1 MKKIIYSILTACT
14 LAWTTSCGDFDI
26 NGDLDGMWHLRTVE
40 TLADNSVENVKE
52 QCVYYSIQQNLISVK
67 RLYKD
72 NQPDA
77 PKHKQ
82 HIGRFIHKGDSLI
95 LHDFRVFQNEDI
107 VATYEDLAPFYL
119 VGTTSRY
126 AIKKLN
132 ADEMVLRTKLREF
145 TFKKF

>member
-14 LAWTTSCGDFDI
+14 LAWTTSCGDYDI
-26 NGDLDGMWHLRTVE
+26 NGDLDGMWHLRTIE
-40 TLADNSVENVKE
+40 TLANNSVENVKE

-72 NQPDA
+72 NQPNA

-82 HIGRFIHKGDSLI
+82 PIGRFIHTGDSLI
-95 LHDFRVFQNEDI
+95 LHNFRVFQNEGI
-107 VATYEDLAPFYL
+107 VSTPEDLAPFYL

-126 AIKKLN
+126 AIKKLD
-132 ADEMVLRTKLREF
+132 ADEMVLRTGLQEF

>member
-1 MKKIIYSILTACT
+1 MKKIIYSILAACT

-82 HIGRFIHKGDSLI
+82 HIGRFIHKEDSLI
-95 LHDFRVFQNEDI
+95 LHDFPYARVKAEIAYDAIARMGSFI
-107 VATYEDLAPFYL
+107 
-119 VGTTSRY
+119 SS
-126 AIKKLN
+126 IKK
-132 ADEMVLRTKLREF
+132 MVEVVEAEGV
-145 TFKKF
+145 KKERKSA

>member
-1 MKKIIYSILTACT
+1 MKKNIYSILAVCT
-14 LAWTTSCGDFDI
+14 LAWATSCGNYDT

-40 TLADNSVENVKE
+40 TLANNSVENVKE

-67 RLYKD
+67 RLYRN

-82 HIGRFIHKGDSLI
+82 HIGRFIHTEDSLI
-95 LHDFRVFQNEDI
+95 LHSFRVYQNESI
-107 VATYEDLAPFYL
+107 VATSEDLAPFYL

-132 ADEMVLRTKLREF
+132 ADEMILRSEHREL

>member
-14 LAWTTSCGDFDI
+14 LAWTTSCGDYDI
-26 NGDLDGMWHLRTVE
+26 NGDLDGMWHLRTIE
-40 TLADNSVENVKE
+40 TLANNSVENVKE

-67 RLYKD
+67 RLYKP
-72 NQPDA
+72 NSTEQY
-77 PKHKQ
+77 KQ
-82 HIGRFIHKGDSLI
+82 HIGRFIHTSDSLI

-107 VATYEDLAPFYL
+107 VSTPEDLAPFYL

-126 AIKKLN
+126 AIKKLD
-132 ADEMVLRTKLREF
+132 ADEMVLRTGSQEF

>member
-1 MKKIIYSILTACT
+1 MKKIIYSILAACT
-14 LAWTTSCGDFDI
+14 LAWTTSCGDYDI

-67 RLYKD
+67 RLYKP
-72 NQPDA
+72 NSTEQY
-77 PKHKQ
+77 KQ
-82 HIGRFIHKGDSLI
+82 HIGRFVHTGDSLI
-95 LHDFRVFQNEDI
+95 LHDFRVFQKESI
-107 VATYEDLAPFYL
+107 VATTEDLAPFYL

-132 ADEMVLRTKLREF
+132 TDEMVLRTGLQEF